1 MNNPFKED
9 TTPRRAQSPGQQS
22 FQTPPN
28 QDFFNSPAQ
37 PAGDFGAQEDWERPE
52 DWYGNSGWNPGQEGD
67 NDYLY
72 DVPAKKRSWRWILIV
87 VGLLFFVII
96 LVISGGAGYFSGV
109 QKRVEAEA
117 ANIQGSLQEQYDLA
131 LQDMSQGRYQVAKQ
145 RLEYIL
151 NNYPNF
157 PNASQKLTEVQIAL
171 NLTMNVPNVTQ
182 AAPQF
187 TPTPSP
193 TPDLRGAEEVYR
205 SAQTAINGKDWS
217 GAIDLLLQ
225 TRKNYPDYNS
235 VRVDGLL
242 YIAYRNRGIDKILK
256 EAQLEGGTYDFA
268 LAERY
273 GPLDGEAQSY
283 RDWVNLYVVG
293 ASFWELNWGEA
304 VNYYGQLAPLAPQLR
319 DASGWS
325 AIQRYQIALGKY
337 GDQLI
342 NAEEYCQAEET
353 YNLAIQSGRAD
364 IQPTAQAA
372 HDLCSPPTEAAP
384 PAEVPAQV
392 PVQ

>member
-9 TTPRRAQSPGQQS
+9 TTPRRAQSSGQQS
-22 FQTPPN
+22 FRTSPN
-28 QDFFNSPAQ
+28 QDFFSTPPQ
-37 PAGDFGAQEDWERPE
+37 TAGDFNTQEGWGNPA
-52 DWYGNSGWNPGQEGD
+52 DWYNDTGWDTGQEAD
-67 NDYLY
+67 NAYLY

-87 VGLLFFVII
+87 LGLLFFLIV
-96 LVISGGAGYFSGV
+96 LAVSGGAGYFSGV

-131 LQDMSQGRYQVAKQ
+131 LQDLSQGRYQVAKQ

-151 NNYPNF
+151 KNYPNF

-182 AAPQF
+182 TAPQF

-193 TPDLRGAEEVYR
+193 TPDIRGAEEVYR
-205 SAQTAINGKDWS
+205 SAQTALNGKDWS

-225 TRKNYPDYNS
+225 MRKNYPDYNS

-242 YIAYRNRGIDKILK
+242 YLAYRNRGVNKILQ
-256 EAQLEGGTYDFA
+256 EAQLEGGTYDLA

-273 GPLDGEAQSY
+273 GPLDAEAQSY
-283 RDWVNLYVVG
+283 RD
-293 ASFWELNWGEA
+293 SFWELNWGEA
-304 VNYYGQLAPLAPQLR
+304 VNYFGQLAPLAPQLR

-337 GDQLI
+337 ADQLI
-342 NAEEYCQAEET
+342 NAKEYCQAEET
-353 YNLAIQSGRAD
+353 YNLALQSGRGD

-372 HDLCSPPTEAAP
+372 HDLCSPPTQAP
-384 PAEVPAQV
+384 PAAEVPV
-392 PVQ
+392 PTQ